1 MIRTHQNKI
10 AVAVKR
16 DIRTVARYKD
26 TIREWSSA
34 KCGTARRQQTRSA
47 TAAGSPSKHSGN
59 PRSRFFFGFVGYL
72 FFFLGFAAWYL
83 ADTQQNSNKVTP
95 LRNHSKESAAKFA
108 HLRQVAA
115 VFVRYK
121 IYI

>member
-1 MIRTHQNKI
+1 MCMIRTHQNKI

-72 FFFLGFAAWYL
+72 FFFWVLPLGILQIHSKTATKSL
-83 ADTQQNSNKVTP
+83 HSEITQKRALQNSHICA
-95 LRNHSKESAAKFA
+95 R
-108 HLRQVAA
+108 
-115 VFVRYK
+115 
-121 IYI
+121 